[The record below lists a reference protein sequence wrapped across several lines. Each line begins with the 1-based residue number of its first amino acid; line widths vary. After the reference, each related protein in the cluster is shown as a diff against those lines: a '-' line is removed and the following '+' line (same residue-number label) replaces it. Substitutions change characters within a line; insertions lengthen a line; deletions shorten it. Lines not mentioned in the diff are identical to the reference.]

1 MARVRNG
8 GHNGIESITVENVN
22 DRRDSQRSNDFR
34 GEIILEIIQSEL
46 SIWMRI
52 YENNIDEYLLSDLI
66 LSASLKPSNSR
77 ESNLLT
83 ELVTASW
90 CFFLQTNFIF
100 VLSVFGLAF

>member
-1 MARVRNG
+1 MTRVRNG

-52 YENNIDEYLLSDLI
+52 YENNIDEYLLSGLI

-77 ESNLLT
+77 ESNLST

-90 CFFLQTNFIF
+90 FFSSSNKFYF
-100 VLSVFGLAF
+100 CS